1 LRKDFEQTVIAC
13 DAMVVVYAD
22 NPSWARTQLLEFHKL
37 TPRRARPVRAIPV
50 IDAPPED
57 KPELGIYNLPKMEVI
72 DSRHGV
78 GPETLARLSACLR
91 L

>member
-1 LRKDFEQTVIAC
+1 
-13 DAMVVVYAD
+13 
-22 NPSWARTQLLEFHKL
+22 LLEFHKL
-37 TPRRARPVRAIPV
+37 TPRWARPVRAIPV

-78 GPETLARLSACLR
+78 GPETLARLSACLH